1 MRSTHTSIRRRI
13 GAALIVTSAALALAP
28 AAFASTIQPPDR
40 ADGLGGANPKPHAVA
55 VLPPDRVDHLG
66 GAIQGATVVTLPPD
80 RQDLL
85 GTDRF
90 VQPAAPTVILRAS
103 GNGGFD
109 WTSGAIGALAGLG
122 LSLAAMAAL
131 MMRGRRDIA
140 LPS

>member
-13 GAALIVTSAALALAP
+13 GAALIVTTAALTLAP
-28 AAFASTIQPPDR
+28 AAIASTIQPPDR

-80 RQDLL
+80 RQDLV

-90 VQPAAPTVILRAS
+90 VQPVVPTVILRGS
-103 GNGGFD
+103 DGGFD
-109 WTSGAIGALAGLG
+109 WTSAAIGALAGLG